1 MYDFKIGL
9 TFLLFMLFLLFNS
22 DNNFLEKLNYRFN
35 RTKSCPE
42 AIEDIYDGEL
52 YQMLFKEGSFLYDPN
67 NLSFLANT
75 DGVAIVRSSGASV
88 WPVYLT
94 INELLPLE
102 RYINV
107 FYDVLK

>member
-1 MYDFKIGL
+1 
-9 TFLLFMLFLLFNS
+9 MLFLLFNS

-94 INELLPLE
+94 INELPPLE